1 MKYEIKGIKKE
12 ETIKNYRIVD
22 DTVIV
27 IYFLD
32 GSSKV
37 VPYTLK
43 NEKIIVDKMLQQ
55 ANYRESELYQA
66 YMNGRIDK
74 EADILSAGVI
84 GTGIMSFYT
93 FFDQRYVIGLIA
105 ILGTML
111 ISKNYCEKIDN
122 EVNDIKKYRIYLEI
136 KDKLEKTLSDDAY
149 AGLKDLP
156 SDLNINTID
165 DFSLKDL
172 NDIYKKLYASKRKYV
187 GKFLEPKTKIR

>member
-122 EVNDIKKYRIYLEI
+122 EVNDIK
-136 KDKLEKTLSDDAY
+136 
-149 AGLKDLP
+149 
-156 SDLNINTID
+156 NIVYI
-165 DFSLKDL
+165 
-172 NDIYKKLYASKRKYV
+172 
-187 GKFLEPKTKIR
+187 